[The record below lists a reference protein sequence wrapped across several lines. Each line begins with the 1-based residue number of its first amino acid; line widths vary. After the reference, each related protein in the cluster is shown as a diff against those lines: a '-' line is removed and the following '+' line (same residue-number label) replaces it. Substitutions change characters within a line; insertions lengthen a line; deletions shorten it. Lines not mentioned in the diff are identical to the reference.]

1 MGHYSVIQLFSNFHF
16 KVTKTFVEDWKDYKK
31 NNNSHCIVKVERL
44 SLYNKYTLTKK
55 YMERVVF
62 NPAQREVLDVM
73 SCMQTDEDLQALKAV
88 LVQFLNDRL
97 QRELDR
103 LWDNGTIDETKM
115 NEWRNTHYRTPY
127 RQ

>member
-1 MGHYSVIQLFSNFHF
+1 
-16 KVTKTFVEDWKDYKK
+16 
-31 NNNSHCIVKVERL
+31 
-44 SLYNKYTLTKK
+44 
-55 YMERVVF
+55 MERVVF

-97 QRELDR
+97 QKELDR

>member
-1 MGHYSVIQLFSNFHF
+1 
-16 KVTKTFVEDWKDYKK
+16 
-31 NNNSHCIVKVERL
+31 
-44 SLYNKYTLTKK
+44 
-55 YMERVVF
+55 MERVVF

-73 SCMQTDEDLQALKAV
+73 SCMQTDEDLQALKTV

-97 QRELDR
+97 QKELDR

>member
-1 MGHYSVIQLFSNFHF
+1 
-16 KVTKTFVEDWKDYKK
+16 
-31 NNNSHCIVKVERL
+31 
-44 SLYNKYTLTKK
+44 
-55 YMERVVF
+55 MERVVF
-62 NPAQREVLDVM
+62 NPAQREILDVM

-103 LWDNGTIDETKM
+103 LWDNGTIDKVKM

>member
-1 MGHYSVIQLFSNFHF
+1 
-16 KVTKTFVEDWKDYKK
+16 
-31 NNNSHCIVKVERL
+31 
-44 SLYNKYTLTKK
+44 
-55 YMERVVF
+55 MERVVF

-73 SCMQTDEDLQALKAV
+73 SCMETDEDLQALKTV

-103 LWDNGTIDETKM
+103 LWDNGTIDEGKM

>member
-1 MGHYSVIQLFSNFHF
+1 
-16 KVTKTFVEDWKDYKK
+16 
-31 NNNSHCIVKVERL
+31 
-44 SLYNKYTLTKK
+44 
-55 YMERVVF
+55 MERVVF

-88 LVQFLNDRL
+88 LVRFLNDRL

-103 LWDNGTIDETKM
+103 LWDNGTIDEVKM

>member
-1 MGHYSVIQLFSNFHF
+1 
-16 KVTKTFVEDWKDYKK
+16 
-31 NNNSHCIVKVERL
+31 
-44 SLYNKYTLTKK
+44 
-55 YMERVVF
+55 MERVVF

-97 QRELDR
+97 QKELDR

-127 RQ
+127 KQ

>member
-1 MGHYSVIQLFSNFHF
+1 
-16 KVTKTFVEDWKDYKK
+16 
-31 NNNSHCIVKVERL
+31 
-44 SLYNKYTLTKK
+44 
-55 YMERVVF
+55 MERVVF

-73 SCMQTDEDLQALKAV
+73 SCMHTDEDLQALKAV

-103 LWDNGTIDETKM
+103 LWDNGTIDEVKM

-127 RQ
+127 KQ

>member
-1 MGHYSVIQLFSNFHF
+1 
-16 KVTKTFVEDWKDYKK
+16 
-31 NNNSHCIVKVERL
+31 
-44 SLYNKYTLTKK
+44 
-55 YMERVVF
+55 MERVVF
-62 NPAQREVLDVM
+62 NPAQREVLNVM

-103 LWDNGTIDETKM
+103 LWDNGTIDEVKM

>member
-1 MGHYSVIQLFSNFHF
+1 
-16 KVTKTFVEDWKDYKK
+16 
-31 NNNSHCIVKVERL
+31 
-44 SLYNKYTLTKK
+44 
-55 YMERVVF
+55 MERVVF

-103 LWDNGTIDETKM
+103 LWDNGTIDKVKM

>member
-1 MGHYSVIQLFSNFHF
+1 M
-16 KVTKTFVEDWKDYKK
+16 
-31 NNNSHCIVKVERL
+31 
-44 SLYNKYTLTKK
+44 K
-55 YMERVVF
+55 YMERTVF
-62 NPAQREVLDVM
+62 TPAQREVLDVM
-73 SCMQTDEDLQALKAV
+73 SCMQTDEDLQALKTV

-103 LWDNGTIDETKM
+103 LWDSGTIDEVKM

>member
-1 MGHYSVIQLFSNFHF
+1 
-16 KVTKTFVEDWKDYKK
+16 
-31 NNNSHCIVKVERL
+31 
-44 SLYNKYTLTKK
+44 
-55 YMERVVF
+55 MERVVF

-115 NEWRNTHYRTPY
+115 NECRNTHYRTPY

>member
-1 MGHYSVIQLFSNFHF
+1 
-16 KVTKTFVEDWKDYKK
+16 
-31 NNNSHCIVKVERL
+31 
-44 SLYNKYTLTKK
+44 
-55 YMERVVF
+55 MEKAVF

-103 LWDNGTIDETKM
+103 LWNCGTIDEVKM
-115 NEWRNTHYRTPY
+115 NEWRNTHYRIPY

>member
-1 MGHYSVIQLFSNFHF
+1 
-16 KVTKTFVEDWKDYKK
+16 
-31 NNNSHCIVKVERL
+31 
-44 SLYNKYTLTKK
+44 
-55 YMERVVF
+55 MERVVF
-62 NPAQREVLDVM
+62 NPAQREILDVM

-97 QRELDR
+97 QRELNR
-103 LWDNGTIDETKM
+103 LWDNGTIDEVKM

>member
-1 MGHYSVIQLFSNFHF
+1 
-16 KVTKTFVEDWKDYKK
+16 
-31 NNNSHCIVKVERL
+31 
-44 SLYNKYTLTKK
+44 
-55 YMERVVF
+55 MERVVF

-73 SCMQTDEDLQALKAV
+73 SCMETDEDLQALKAV

-103 LWDNGTIDETKM
+103 LWNNGTIDEGKM

-127 RQ
+127 KQ

>member
-1 MGHYSVIQLFSNFHF
+1 M
-16 KVTKTFVEDWKDYKK
+16 K
-31 NNNSHCIVKVERL
+31 
-44 SLYNKYTLTKK
+44 
-55 YMERVVF
+55 RVVF

-103 LWDNGTIDETKM
+103 LWENGTIDEAKM

-127 RQ
+127 KQ

>member
-1 MGHYSVIQLFSNFHF
+1 
-16 KVTKTFVEDWKDYKK
+16 
-31 NNNSHCIVKVERL
+31 
-44 SLYNKYTLTKK
+44 
-55 YMERVVF
+55 MERVVF

-88 LVQFLNDRL
+88 LVMFLNDRL

-103 LWDNGTIDETKM
+103 LWDNGTIDEVKM
-115 NEWRNTHYRTPY
+115 NEWRNAHYRTPY

>member
-1 MGHYSVIQLFSNFHF
+1 
-16 KVTKTFVEDWKDYKK
+16 
-31 NNNSHCIVKVERL
+31 
-44 SLYNKYTLTKK
+44 
-55 YMERVVF
+55 MERVVF
-62 NPAQREVLDVM
+62 NPAQREVLDVL

-103 LWDNGTIDETKM
+103 LWDNGTIDEVKM
-115 NEWRNTHYRTPY
+115 NEWRNSHYRTPY

>member
-1 MGHYSVIQLFSNFHF
+1 
-16 KVTKTFVEDWKDYKK
+16 
-31 NNNSHCIVKVERL
+31 
-44 SLYNKYTLTKK
+44 
-55 YMERVVF
+55 MERVVF

-103 LWDNGTIDETKM
+103 LWDNGTIDEAKM
-115 NEWRNTHYRTPY
+115 TEWRNTHYRTPY

>member
-1 MGHYSVIQLFSNFHF
+1 
-16 KVTKTFVEDWKDYKK
+16 
-31 NNNSHCIVKVERL
+31 
-44 SLYNKYTLTKK
+44 
-55 YMERVVF
+55 MERVVF

>member
-1 MGHYSVIQLFSNFHF
+1 MCCKRKDVSLFNNIQ
-16 KVTKTFVEDWKDYKK
+16 E
-31 NNNSHCIVKVERL
+31 ER
-44 SLYNKYTLTKK
+44 K

-97 QRELDR
+97 QKELNR

>member
-1 MGHYSVIQLFSNFHF
+1 M
-16 KVTKTFVEDWKDYKK
+16 
-31 NNNSHCIVKVERL
+31 SH
-44 SLYNKYTLTKK
+44 KYTLIKEIYGK
-55 YMERVVF
+55 SCFY
-62 NPAQREVLDVM
+62 PAQREVLDVM

-103 LWDNGTIDETKM
+103 LWDNGTIDEVKM